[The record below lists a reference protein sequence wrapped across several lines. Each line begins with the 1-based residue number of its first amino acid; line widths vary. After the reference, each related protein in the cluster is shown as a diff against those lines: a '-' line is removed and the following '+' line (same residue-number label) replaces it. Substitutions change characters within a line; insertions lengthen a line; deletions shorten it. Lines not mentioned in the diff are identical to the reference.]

1 MRSDHHSTP
10 FVIALTSSRTCAASR
25 GKELPD
31 DFHRQNVIYRKDHQI
46 PFASLNL
53 FSLLHQSWNKFPLS
67 LLFSLLFSFD
77 LSKFVHTIYHM
88 KRVFFSFFLYFS
100 LHFPSAFLEQ
110 SIMRGRHRRWKAY
123 RPVT

>member
-10 FVIALTSSRTCAASR
+10 FVIALTSSRTCATSR

-53 FSLLHQSWNKFPLS
+53 FSLLHQSWKKFPLS
-67 LLFSLLFSFD
+67 LLISLQNLYTLFT
-77 LSKFVHTIYHM
+77 LGH
-88 KRVFFSFFLYFS
+88 
-100 LHFPSAFLEQ
+100 
-110 SIMRGRHRRWKAY
+110 
-123 RPVT
+123 